1 MRHSFRPGWA
11 LVTVLSGLV
20 LSTAQAPVP
29 DPLVRAHRAYNA
41 GQFDAAI
48 AAARDA
54 QKQPAQANAAAVVLA
69 RALLDRYRA
78 ALLASDLDDARAVLA
93 SVRPAELLPRDRVD
107 FLIGLGLL
115 LYNDGCTD
123 GCLSAAA
130 EFFSQA
136 LDRITAPELGDRDIV
151 FEWWASVLDRHALYS
166 PEAERPPA
174 YARIFER
181 AERELLQRDQSTSA
195 AYWLAAAARGTGDL
209 DRAWSASVSG
219 WIGAK
224 YQGPRGAKLRVDLDF
239 LVTQVILPERARQ
252 QMPDED
258 ARPALADLLKKWDEL
273 KIKYR

>member
-1 MRHSFRPGWA
+1 MRHSFRPRWV
-11 LVTVLSGLV
+11 LVTVLSGILF
-20 LSTAQAPVP
+20 SMAQAPVP
-29 DPLVRAHRAYNA
+29 DPLVRANRAYNA
-41 GQFDAAI
+41 GQYDAAI

-78 ALLASDLDDARAVLA
+78 ASLASDLDDARTVLA

-123 GCLSAAA
+123 GCLGAAA

-136 LDRITAPELGDRDIV
+136 LDRITAPELGDRDLV
-151 FEWWASVLDRHALYS
+151 FEWWAGVLDRHALYS
-166 PEAERPPA
+166 PEAERPA
-174 YARIFER
+174 TYARIFER
-181 AERELLQRDQSTSA
+181 AERELQRDQSTSA
-195 AYWLAAAARGTGDL
+195 SYWLAAAARGMGDL

-219 WIGAK
+219 WISAK
-224 YQGPRGAKLRVDLDF
+224 YQGPRGAKLRADLDY
-239 LVTQVILPERARQ
+239 LVTQVLLPERARQ

-258 ARPALADLLKKWDEL
+258 ARPTLADLLKKWEEL
-273 KIKYR
+273 KVKYR